1 MLRNTQIPLKI
12 VFRSTTI
19 QKKYLLGVYEKYL
32 LLLCHSPEYAQCYEV
47 DDAIDDTDDDR
58 DGDQDDC
65 GQQEG
70 LHSLLHPVDDAEEG
84 HDVGQGPDQ
93 APNDAADIAVTCEDS
108 DGVDD
113 PQHDQEDGGV
123 LDAEVEIKREA
134 ELLKSNSIHNR
145 HC

>member
-1 MLRNTQIPLKI
+1 M
-12 VFRSTTI
+12 
-19 QKKYLLGVYEKYL
+19 YEKYL

-47 DDAIDDTDDDR
+47 DDAIDDTYDDR

-70 LHSLLHPVDDAEEG
+70 LHRLLHPVDDAEEG

-93 APNDAADIAVTCEDS
+93 APDEVAAAKVDDDT

-113 PQHDQEDGGV
+113 PQHNQDEGGV
-123 LDAEVEIKREA
+123 LDVEVEIKHEA
-134 ELLKSNSIHNR
+134 ELLQTWRFRNFVHDSR
-145 HC
+145 HGCFVLF